1 MNTLFPTDQI
11 GCILITKNPFYAY
24 LARVNERNQVILLA
38 KGHIVPMAKIVECVP
53 NISSADSAVIEEIAG
68 VVRSTPGVTL
78 LNTSSDLSHNRSVIT
93 FVGSPAGA
101 EEAAVSLA
109 KIAARRIDLTQHRGE
124 HPRMGAVDVIPFV
137 PIREVT
143 MDECIALSRR
153 VGTRVWQEAGMP
165 VFLYE
170 ASATASHRENLANIR
185 KGQFEGMAKKVLSPE
200 WEPDF
205 GGRTVH
211 PTAGV
216 VAVGAREPL
225 IAFNINLST
234 NDVAVADR
242 IAHVIRQSGGGLSCV
257 KAIGVYLKERDT
269 AQVSINMT
277 NYCLTPLY
285 RVVEFVRFEAARY
298 GASIVGTEIVG
309 LVPMRALIDSAEYY
323 LGIERF
329 DPETQVLEYRFNEI
343 GAR

>member
-1 MNTLFPTDQI
+1 
-11 GCILITKNPFYAY
+11 
-24 LARVNERNQVILLA
+24 
-38 KGHIVPMAKIVECVP
+38 MAKIIECVP
-53 NISSADSAVIEEIAG
+53 NLSSSDQAVVEEIAG

-78 LNTSSDLSHNRSVIT
+78 LNTSSDKSHNRSVIT
-93 FVGSPAGA
+93 FVGNPEGV
-101 EEAAVSLA
+101 EEAAVRLSQ
-109 KIAARRIDLTQHRGE
+109 IAARCIDLTQHKGE
-124 HPRMGAVDVIPFV
+124 HPRMGAVDVIPFI
-137 PIREVT
+137 PIRETT
-143 MDECIALSRR
+143 MDDCIALSKR
-153 VGTRVWQEAGMP
+153 VGRRIWEEAGIP

-170 ASATASHRENLANIR
+170 ASASTPLRENLANIR
-185 KGQFEGMAKKVLSPE
+185 KGQFEGMFEKVQQPE

-216 VAVGAREPL
+216 VAVGARAPL

-234 NDVAVADR
+234 NDVA
-242 IAHVIRQSGGGLSCV
+242 IAEKIARVVRQSSGGLTCV

-277 NYCLTPLY
+277 NYCATPLY

-298 GASIVGTEIVG
+298 GVTIVGTEIIG

-323 LGIERF
+323 LGIENF
-329 DPETQVLEYRFNEI
+329 DPETQVLEYRLNS
-343 GAR
+343 